1 MEKTDGVVG
10 ETTQAKVQRLESA
23 VFVCLCV
30 RVCGRGWGWGG
41 RRRGVES
48 WRSLASRDSGHRWIT
63 AGERPGEIQLDEGFS
78 VEESAHFPEGDVE
91 SLTISDLLH
100 FCLRKSPCPLTWSL
114 HFEDPEV
121 IASGT
126 IIMVPSSACNQSRM
140 LTMRFWF

>member
-30 RVCGRGWGWGG
+30 HVCVGG
-41 RRRGVES
+41 GGGGPRRGVES

-126 IIMVPSSACNQSRM
+126 IIILPSSACSQSCM